1 MEQQPASTEAAPQKK
16 RSALSLL
23 LNIYAA
29 PGEVFDQ
36 IKAAPTRNALWAIP
50 VALAITVGILSILV
64 VFSDPLIQSQLRDRM
79 EKQIED
85 QIARQQIPPDRA
97 DAARDQMASMAGG
110 TMFKI
115 FGSLGVIVS
124 TFASILVVSAVM
136 LLVGKLGFN
145 ARVPYGKV
153 MEVVGASSMIN
164 HVLGTVVTMLVML
177 AMGSLYA
184 TPGLALLISGFD
196 PENEVHV
203 LASAVNVFSLWYLA
217 VLSIGLGKLF
227 DVTTGKA
234 AVWVVGL
241 WVVWT
246 LLTTFVLT
254 FLRMA

>member
-1 MEQQPASTEAAPQKK
+1 MEQQPTSPEAAPQKE
-16 RSALSLL
+16 RSAFSLL
-23 LNIYAA
+23 LNVYAA

-50 VALAITVGILSILV
+50 VALAIIVGILSIFV
-64 VFSDPLIQSQLRDRM
+64 VFSDPMIESQLRDRM
-79 EKQIED
+79 EQQIEE
-85 QIARQQIPPDRA
+85 QIAREQIPPEEA
-97 DAARDQMASMAGG
+97 DALREQMASFAGG

-115 FGSLGVIVS
+115 GGSLGVIVL

-136 LLVGKLGFN
+136 LLVGKLGFK
-145 ARVPYGKV
+145 ASAPYGKV
-153 MEVVGASSMIN
+153 MEVVGASMMIN
-164 HVLGTVVTMLVML
+164 HVLGTAITMLLIL
-177 AMGSLYA
+177 ATGSLYA
-184 TPGLALLISGFD
+184 TPGLGLLIGEFD

-254 FLRMA
+254 FLRF